1 MPRKDGFEVLQWV
14 RQQPV
19 LSAFRTWFSRSGKG
33 IINGDQIRLL
43 EPTGLED
50 GTLVELTITVRSAS
64 EQARERQRLLLQQ
77 GLHLGGPPYPDR
89 EQLHE
94 R

>member
-1 MPRKDGFEVLQWV
+1 MHLE
-14 RQQPV
+14 QQS
-19 LSAFRTWFSRSGKG
+19 LKG
-33 IINGDQIRLL
+33 IIKGDQIKLL
-43 EPTGLED
+43 EPTDLED

-64 EQARERQRLLLQQ
+64 EQARERQRLLLRQ
-77 GLHLGGPPYPDR
+77 GLHLGGLPYPTR